1 MFGREEA
8 EELFEEKLYNDDERG
23 EKKKHW
29 LPKLVS
35 FWFLLPL
42 SLALYLRQ
50 CLRLVACL
58 RVKIT

>member
-29 LPKLVS
+29 LPNWLS